1 MLNKA
6 SRSERRKQGQTFNL
20 TIPFTYKKTP
30 KLFVADG
37 LTCPQLDQHMLRLIV
52 SDYAILR
59 VASPPPT
66 LSVVDFRPVGKL

>member
-6 SRSERRKQGQTFNL
+6 SHSERRKQGQTFNL

-37 LTCPQLDQHMLRLIV
+37 LTCPQLDQHMLWLIA
-52 SDYAILR
+52 SDYAIVR